1 MKPIL
6 RLLGFLTLFSLAQV
20 ASAQITFT
28 FTATADA
35 TGEGYTSGDPYTFT
49 FTLGNFTNLSG
60 SYPSWSRENKTRY
73 QEETTDD
80 DQLWASVG
88 GSGLGGSFVRPTEDP
103 EDPFSFIQTEIPLN
117 NVDLYNNAI
126 GLQAGTD
133 GNGTQTVGL
142 TTLSGTSLYRI
153 AAYLEDAALPDW
165 PMDQGDPT
173 ETTPYDYFSAYIGKT
188 YTAGDTDGNYRQVGL
203 YGEDTYFTFTITS
216 LTIGGAVPEPS
227 TYAALFGVAALGVA
241 VWRRRKRA
249 A

>member
-35 TGEGYTSGDPYTFT
+35 DGRGYTKDQPYTFT
-49 FTLGNFTNLSG
+49 FTLGTFTNLSD
-60 SYPSWSRENKTRY
+60 SFSRSSFTQYR
-73 QEETTDD
+73 EETTNY

-88 GSGLGGSFVRPTEDP
+88 GSGLGGSFVRPTGDSQDP
-103 EDPFSFIQTEIPLN
+103 YSLLQAIAPGN
-117 NVDLYNNAI
+117 NNAI
-126 GLQAGTD
+126 RLIASTEGYATK
-133 GNGTQTVGL
+133 TVGL
-142 TTLSGTSLYRI
+142 TALSGNSLSGI
-153 AAYLEDAALPDW
+153 SAYLEDAALPAW
-165 PMDQGDPT
+165 PMGQGEPT
-173 ETTPYDYFSAYIGKT
+173 PTTPYDYFSVYAGNT
-188 YTAGDTDGNYRQVGL
+188 YTGFTSGSEDKIWLVGAAP
-203 YGEDTYFTFTITS
+203 YFSISFTITS
-216 LTIGGAVPEPS
+216 LTIGSAVPEPS